1 MWEDYVISNV
11 MIKLKSRESKPGG
24 EAMVLSQ
31 LLVIGE
37 LRPKLIMDMGI
48 GLVRTRKDQVTLAG
62 EQGTMKFDG

>member
-1 MWEDYVISNV
+1 MNA
-11 MIKLKSRESKPGG
+11 PGG

-37 LRPKLIMDMGI
+37 LRPKLIMDVGI

-62 EQGTMKFDG
+62 EQGTLKLDG